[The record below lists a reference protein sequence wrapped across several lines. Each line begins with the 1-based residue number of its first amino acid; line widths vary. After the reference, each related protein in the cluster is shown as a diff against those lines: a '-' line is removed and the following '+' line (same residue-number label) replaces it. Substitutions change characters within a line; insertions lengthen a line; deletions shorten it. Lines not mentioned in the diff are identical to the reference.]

1 MYYVSDYRSSVI
13 YFDVYASDM
22 VFASQ
27 LSQQVQLLQTEV
39 RELNN
44 QVSEQEA
51 SITQL
56 SEELAQTTSALQTSA
71 ATINLGKSYDEVQQR
86 QKAILNYINCITVM
100 TL

>member
-1 MYYVSDYRSSVI
+1 MSMLVTWFLPLSFLSRFSYYK
-13 YFDVYASDM
+13 
-22 VFASQ
+22 
-27 LSQQVQLLQTEV
+27 TEV